1 MEWSEQVEYCE
12 ELLAENYK
20 ISKQVAHQIISDL
33 EIEEDVIEAY
43 KEEISEK
50 EKELEE
56 QSERDYEYNLKHYND
71 GWKDHEGV

>member
-1 MEWSEQVEYCE
+1 MEFDEKVEYCE
-12 ELLAENYK
+12 ELLAEDYK
-20 ISKQVAHQIISDL
+20 IDKHTAHRIIRDL
-33 EIEEDVIEAY
+33 EIEDDVIEAY
-43 KEEISEK
+43 QEEISEK